1 MIHYNNL
8 IPLQTEEDHLD
19 LMKMAAQVQ
28 ASYRYQHAH
37 ARNVNERWE
46 QFRSEHHVSPK
57 TPILK
62 RLLAAACMVGFIG
75 FAIAALVP
83 MFYDQQP
90 DVTIENGQAEETNM
104 YTITSTGNMVVFD
117 NVTLQVIME
126 NVAEI
131 YHVKVSIPD
140 ESVASIRLHFQLEK
154 SMKLDDVILLLN
166 HFEQV
171 RITRHN
177 DVLLVE

>member
-8 IPLQTEEDHLD
+8 IPLQAEEDHLD

-37 ARNVNERWE
+37 AGNVNERWE
-46 QFRSEHHVSPK
+46 QFHSEHCLSQRK
-57 TPILK
+57 PILK

-75 FAIAALVP
+75 LAIAALVP
-83 MFYDQQP
+83 VFYDQQP

-140 ESVASIRLHFQLEK
+140 ESVASIRMHFQLEK